1 MHPESTDE
9 EVLVWDAEV
18 RERDSGCQSGSGV
31 MRHGSDATRGVRAT
45 VQGKREINNDET
57 RGRGVRKWNG
67 MKMI

>member
-1 MHPESTDE
+1 MKKCLYGMLRYE
-9 EVLVWDAEV
+9 
-18 RERDSGCQSGSGV
+18 RETVDISRGSGV

-45 VQGKREINNDET
+45 VQRKREINYDET